1 MDRPL
6 LSKYRAFFCIQVG
19 SSLNLNP
26 NIGHVFPSVS
36 FLMVRMSLPSVR
48 MYYTPLPDSVFPVQA
63 IVALTNLELLPY
75 FPWDYRHFNDDRKDG
90 KSTSVR

>member
-1 MDRPL
+1 MPWIF
-6 LSKYRAFFCIQVG
+6 S
-19 SSLNLNP
+19 
-26 NIGHVFPSVS
+26 
-36 FLMVRMSLPSVR
+36 
-48 MYYTPLPDSVFPVQA
+48 VQA